1 MTSATSRKI
10 ESDTVLEPR
19 PSASSPQTGVVA
31 TLPMSTENVAA
42 AKAPAAASTQVLTQ
56 TVQQVT
62 NGLSVVGLGFI
73 NPIIRLL
80 MGEDPRTQL
89 AELWKMLGIPLVAI
103 VVFLAAWSAGAAQV
117 KTSLG
122 QIPGPVMVWEQ
133 FGALMDDHRATRAKE
148 AAFYERQDERN
159 ARYLAEGRPEKV
171 KERSF
176 TGKPTYIDQ
185 ILTSLKTVFFG
196 FVIATLI
203 AVPIGIFCGLSP
215 TVNAAMNPLIQ
226 VFKPVSPL
234 AWLPIVT
241 IVVSA
246 VYVNAS
252 DALPKSF
259 LVSAITVTLC
269 SLWPTL
275 INTALGVSSID
286 KDLLN
291 VSKVLQLNTKDQ
303 IFKLVIPSSLPLIFT
318 GLRLSLGVGWMV
330 LIAAE
335 MLAQNPGL
343 GKFVWDEF
351 QNGSSSSL
359 ARIMVAVLTIGV
371 IGFLLDRAMYTL
383 QAMFTYSDKR

>member
-1 MTSATSRKI
+1 MSSATSRKI
-10 ESDTVLEPR
+10 EDQESIGDPKPASDGGIVAKLPVEAKEP
-19 PSASSPQTGVVA
+19 
-31 TLPMSTENVAA
+31 AA
-42 AKAPAAASTQVLTQ
+42 AKVVDKPTSGRGTQV
-56 TVQQVT
+56 VQSIT
-62 NGLSVVGLGFI
+62 NGLSVVGLGFV
-73 NPIIRLL
+73 NPIIRLG
-80 MGEDPRTQL
+80 MGDDPKTQFV
-89 AELWKMLGIPLVAI
+89 ELWRMLGIPLVAI
-103 VVFLAAWSAGAAQV
+103 LVFLVAWSAGASQI

-122 QIPGPVMVWEQ
+122 QIPGPVMVWQQ
-133 FGALMDDHRATRAKE
+133 FEALMEDHQVTREKE
-148 AAFYERQDERN
+148 AAFYQRQDERN
-159 ARYLAEGRPEKV
+159 ARYIAEGRPEKV

-252 DALPKSF
+252 DAMPKSF

-291 VSKVLQLNTKDQ
+291 VSKVLQLNTRDQ